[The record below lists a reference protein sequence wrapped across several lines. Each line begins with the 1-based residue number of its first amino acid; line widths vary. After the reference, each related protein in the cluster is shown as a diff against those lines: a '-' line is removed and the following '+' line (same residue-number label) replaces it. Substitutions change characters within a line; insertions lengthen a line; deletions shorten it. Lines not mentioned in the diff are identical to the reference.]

1 MKKKI
6 LSLCLVLAMAAI
18 AVVGGTMAYF
28 TDKDT
33 ETNTFTVGNVEID
46 LIESQY
52 HRVNAGKG
60 YTTEAEPII
69 GGYLWA
75 SGVEL
80 QGTKDNTPDIKN
92 YSWTGTYF
100 SDEQIKKDA
109 ETYKTGYFAAE
120 SANMVPGDN
129 VRKNP
134 YVINKSTTNAAYVR
148 VRVLVPCSLFVILDN
163 GLSYWTS
170 TAFKDGITSKAVTSY
185 NAADSVEQWVGGMSD
200 EEFVVKRTN
209 SDGKEIEYY
218 EFDFTYPEP
227 LEPGAMTFWNVW
239 GNIAIDK
246 NATAEDLENVTS
258 FDVIFEADAIQAEGF
273 ATAADA
279 FAAFDGSSSETG
291 SENN

>member
-6 LSLCLVLAMAAI
+6 VTLCLVVALAAI
-18 AVVGGTMAYF
+18 AVVGGTLAYF
-28 TDKDT
+28 TDTDT

-60 YTTEAEPII
+60 YTMEQEPII

-80 QGTKDNTPDIKN
+80 EGTEDNTPDKAN

-100 SDEQIKKDA
+100 SDEQIQEDA
-109 ETYKTGYFAAE
+109 ETYKTGYFATE
-120 SANMVPGDN
+120 SVNMVPGDN

-148 VRVLVPCSLFVILDN
+148 VRVLVPTDLFVILDN
-163 GLSYWTS
+163 GLSYWNT
-170 TAFKDGITSKAVTSY
+170 TALEDGVVSKAVESY
-185 NAADSVEQWVGGMSD
+185 NKAASVEVWVEGTD
-200 EEFVVKRTN
+200 DDQFIVKKTV
-209 SDGKEIEYY
+209 GAGTEAKEISYY
-218 EFDFTYPEP
+218 QFDFTYPKA
-227 LEPGAMTFWNVW
+227 LEPGEMTFWNVW

-246 NATAEDLENVTS
+246 KATAEDLENVSS

-273 ATAADA
+273 ASAADA
-279 FAAFDGSSSETG
+279 FAAFDE
-291 SENN
+291 